1 MIKEI
6 IIHCSDTPDGRPDT
20 AADIHRWHKEK
31 GWDGIGYH
39 YVICVDGK
47 LEHGRPEYWTG
58 AHAKGHN
65 VNTLGVC
72 LIGRGEFSDKQWLV
86 LDTVIHQLLAK
97 YPTAQVLGHNEISR
111 KSCPGFDVQKWV
123 ENNITKV

>member
-6 IIHCSDTPDGRPDT
+6 IIHCSDTPEGRPDT

-58 AHAKGHN
+58 AHAGGHN
-65 VNTLGVC
+65 KDSIGVC
-72 LIGRGEFSDKQWLV
+72 LIGRGDFSDDQW
-86 LDTVIHQLLAK
+86 
-97 YPTAQVLGHNEISR
+97 TALETLIKKKIKECPDVDIIGHSEISY
-111 KSCPGFDVQKWV
+111 KSCPGFDVQEWLVK
-123 ENNITKV
+123 TKLKG